1 MVFLIN
7 MVGILMISAKF
18 ATVGLLKIKL
28 FSYKGYDLII
38 SFYNAT
44 KRILSRDSNHIANV
58 VM

>member
-1 MVFLIN
+1 

-38 SFYNAT
+38 SFHNAT